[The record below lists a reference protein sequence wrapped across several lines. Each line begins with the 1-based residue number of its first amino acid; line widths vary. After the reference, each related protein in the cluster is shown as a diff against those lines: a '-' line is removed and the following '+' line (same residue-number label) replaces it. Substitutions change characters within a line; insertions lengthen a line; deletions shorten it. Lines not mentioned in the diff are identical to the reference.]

1 MTPALASVFAPGRF
15 NTRKGQHMMNGY
27 SFGMGYGGIGMILL
41 IVLVVLGILVSLKYL
56 RK

>member
-1 MTPALASVFAPGRF
+1 MAPEPV

-27 SFGMGYGGIGMILL
+27 GYGMGYGGIGMILVV
-41 IVLVVLGILVSLKYL
+41 VLVVLGIFVALKYL